1 MFSLILEFFCS
12 PKSYLF
18 LCLKKMQTSKKSYK
32 VFCWLRSY
40 KGSISRVKLQVVLFI
55 LDVLVHIAF

>member
-18 LCLKKMQTSKKSYK
+18 LCLKKMQTSESLNIKFF
-32 VFCWLRSY
+32 V
-40 KGSISRVKLQVVLFI
+40 G
-55 LDVLVHIAF
+55 

>member
-18 LCLKKMQTSKKSYK
+18 LCLKKMQTSEKS
-32 VFCWLRSY
+32 
-40 KGSISRVKLQVVLFI
+40 
-55 LDVLVHIAF
+55 